1 MFRLPD
7 ESDDGLMERAQGDD
21 PVAFAELYGRHAAP
35 AFAVAQSV
43 CRNAGHA
50 EDAVQEGFL
59 SIWRG
64 RARYRPKAGAS
75 FRGWAMETVR
85 NRAIDS
91 HRNRTAV
98 KRPQMSSARRITEWP
113 TATTR
118 SPLDEVIER
127 DERDALEGH
136 LRQLPDA
143 QAEVI
148 ALAFFGDLTH
158 AEIAE
163 QLRLPAGTVKGRM
176 RLGMEKL
183 RRGLDSPD

>member
-7 ESDDGLMERAQGDD
+7 QSDDGLMERAQGDD

-35 AFAVAQSV
+35 ALAVAQSV
-43 CRNAGHA
+43 CRNAGYA

-64 RARYRPKAGAS
+64 RARYRPRAGAS

-91 HRNRTAV
+91 NRNRTAV
-98 KRPQMSSARRITEWP
+98 KRPQMSGRITELP
-113 TATTR
+113 TGTAS
-118 SPLDEVIER
+118 SPLDAVIER
-127 DERDALEGH
+127 DERVTLETH
-136 LRQLPDA
+136 LKGLPQA

-148 ALAFFGDLTH
+148 ALAFFGELTH

-163 QLRLPAGTVKGRM
+163 QLSLPAGTVKGRM

-183 RRGLDSPD
+183 RRGLDAPV

>member
-1 MFRLPD
+1 MLRLPD
-7 ESDDGLMERAQGDD
+7 NSDDGLMARAQGDD
-21 PVAFAELYGRHAAP
+21 PDAFAELYGRHAAP
-35 AFAVAQSV
+35 ALAVAQSV

-64 RARYRPKAGAS
+64 RACYEPRTGAS

-91 HRNRTAV
+91 HRRRTAV
-98 KRPQMSSARRITEWP
+98 KRPQMSSAPVAEIP
-113 TATTR
+113 TATAR
-118 SPLDEVIER
+118 SPLDAVIER
-127 DERDALEGH
+127 EERIALESH
-136 LRQLPDA
+136 LQQLPRA

-148 ALAFFGDLTH
+148 ALAFFGELTH
-158 AEIAE
+158 AEIAAR
-163 QLRLPAGTVKGRM
+163 LSLPAGTVKGRM

-183 RRGLDSPD
+183 RRGLDAPV